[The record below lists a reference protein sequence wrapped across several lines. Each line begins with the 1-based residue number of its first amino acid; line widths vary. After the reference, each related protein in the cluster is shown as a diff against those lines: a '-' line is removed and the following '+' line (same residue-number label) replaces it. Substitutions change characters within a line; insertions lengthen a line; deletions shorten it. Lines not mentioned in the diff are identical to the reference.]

1 MKLLEVMNVSKR
13 FGGIIALNSVSMH
26 IESGEILG
34 LIGPNG
40 SGKTTLIN
48 VISGF
53 YKCDDGKIFFKGTE
67 ITHLPTFKRSG
78 IARTFQVTRAFENL
92 TTIENVI
99 LASYANTHDL
109 AKSEERA
116 LEILE
121 KLGLS
126 HRMDIPARNLTL
138 LERKR
143 LELAR
148 AMAREAELLL
158 LDEVM
163 AGLKPYEIDEL
174 AEVLKEFNER
184 GTSMMIVEHVM
195 RSVRK
200 LCNRVI
206 VLHEGVKIAEGSF
219 EEVSK
224 DPNVRKAY
232 LGEE

>member
-1 MKLLEVMNVSKR
+1 LKLLEVMNVSKR

-53 YKCDDGKIFFKGTE
+53 YKCDNGKIFFKGTE

>member
-1 MKLLEVMNVSKR
+1 MNVSKR

>member
-1 MKLLEVMNVSKR
+1 MNVSKR

-53 YKCDDGKIFFKGTE
+53 YKCDNGKIFFKGTE

>member
-1 MKLLEVMNVSKR
+1 LKLLEVMNVSKR